1 MSCNSEYR
9 TLKDYMA
16 WTSIPCPRNPLSE
29 LFFVIFYMIAF
40 FILLRWFMGIKTHLS
55 NSSRLWNY
63 TASQE
68 RKQIKEYFSLFPMT
82 FEWYLW
88 LADIWHMAISLTDS
102 FQHDFQ
108 VLGRVTS
115 HLLDS
120 HSIRDR
126 AAYSTSY
133 QTTWSAS
140 WEICMQVRKQ
150 QLELD
155 MEQQTSSK

>member
-88 LADIWHMAISLTDS
+88 LADIMLSHWLIPSSMTFKSWGGWHLTFWTVIQS
-102 FQHDFQ
+102 
-108 VLGRVTS
+108 
-115 HLLDS
+115 
-120 HSIRDR
+120 
-126 AAYSTSY
+126 
-133 QTTWSAS
+133 
-140 WEICMQVRKQ
+140 EIELHIAPPTRPPDLP
-150 QLELD
+150 LEKFVCR
-155 MEQQTSSK
+155 SGSNS